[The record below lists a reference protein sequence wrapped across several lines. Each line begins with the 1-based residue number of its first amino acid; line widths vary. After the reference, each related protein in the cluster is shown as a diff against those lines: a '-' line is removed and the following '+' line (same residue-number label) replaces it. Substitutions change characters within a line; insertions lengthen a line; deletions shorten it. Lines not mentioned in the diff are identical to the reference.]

1 MDVRSDGSP
10 FLHDLGDFNNPP
22 PSPPVT
28 FEVIPDTN
36 EIFANN
42 GGTQSPSFTGAE
54 LDISSYNNSPFSAH
68 SELSFDDDLDYSS
81 SAGFGLLS
89 AEGNQRAPGYD
100 PSEYDNPTGN
110 SLLMFNDNDYLS
122 SYQGTYGDYSS
133 PGSSNGSANDGIR
146 SRASSVSSNHQQ
158 QPVHL
163 SPNLQAQ
170 HITRSPHM
178 SVAQSFETMSF
189 HSPAWGNEPLP
200 EHSPRQAQF
209 PADVQSRSLSPQRA
223 SGKPQSPPRLLMPDD
238 EVPTINAPDDG
249 DGGAGPALR
258 IVPATPVSGGG
269 AVTNPGGDQSSMP
282 FRHDNNL
289 APFPGSQTQSWNPR
303 RTPSPHPTE
312 SNSRMD
318 TSASQYQN
326 YSSSSSQTGTSRLSN
341 SNAFLFPESTMPRIR
356 SKSDGSLEQPS
367 WDNQGLTSFDD
378 SAIADD
384 ATVNMTDVSPPNS
397 SNPNSGRLN
406 SNFTFGGSPTSPQN
420 SAGSAFLSVEASSLR
435 RSKSDSY
442 GRGGGHVRASRSEDL
457 RFGNV
462 PGINVAESGTGQQS
476 NIGSG
481 QGNGLLF
488 PPSAHGDFIQHQ
500 QEQRAHTPQFL
511 LPRGHGHSYSYSG
524 SSGVGNNYEIGSL
537 GLGSALPNL
546 GAGMG
551 LSSNNM
557 GPGRQGPPMGH
568 IRRASSGTRSE
579 RGVGSWGSG
588 FESGL
593 GLNGGPGSNGGS
605 NAGSIS
611 GSLRASP
618 YPSPN
623 VSPRGRYN
631 ELPPPDSLDFGLLN
645 GAAPSRGLNSSSR
658 SGTPNMPT
666 MGLPSLPPLH
676 SPGSAGK
683 PLPSVV
689 TVGGTNVPLIVSK
702 PNVTTGR
709 TAKASHNRRKQEA
722 TFICPV
728 PGCGSTFTRSFNL
741 KGHIRSHNEE
751 KPFLC
756 HWPGCN
762 KGFARQHDCKRHEQ
776 LHTNYRPFTCEGCQK
791 PFARM
796 DALNRHLRSEGG
808 AECQRTLEQNGTL
821 PPGLTSPKANSKQS
835 DPNRA
840 RPRSSSRTNNG
851 TNNLQD
857 SAPAKSLPIPITST
871 KDDGMQ
877 MDTDGWPSNQSM
889 KTEDQGWPSVGVA
902 L

>member
-200 EHSPRQAQF
+200 EHSPRQAQ
-209 PADVQSRSLSPQRA
+209 A

-269 AVTNPGGDQSSMP
+269 AVSNP
-282 FRHDNNL
+282 DNNL

-457 RFGNV
+457 
-462 PGINVAESGTGQQS
+462 
-476 NIGSG
+476 SG

-588 FESGL
+588 FESG
-593 GLNGGPGSNGGS
+593 
-605 NAGSIS
+605 
-611 GSLRASP
+611 SLRASP

-676 SPGSAGK
+676 SPGSTGK

-741 KGHIRSHNEE
+741 KGELFSCGS
-751 KPFLC
+751 F
-756 HWPGCN
+756 
-762 KGFARQHDCKRHEQ
+762 Q
-776 LHTNYRPFTCEGCQK
+776 L
-791 PFARM
+791 
-796 DALNRHLRSEGG
+796 L
-808 AECQRTLEQNGTL
+808 
-821 PPGLTSPKANSKQS
+821 
-835 DPNRA
+835 
-840 RPRSSSRTNNG
+840 
-851 TNNLQD
+851 
-857 SAPAKSLPIPITST
+857 
-871 KDDGMQ
+871 
-877 MDTDGWPSNQSM
+877 
-889 KTEDQGWPSVGVA
+889 
-902 L
+902 

>member
-1 MDVRSDGSP
+1 MSQPWNSPQPPQRIISIMDVRSNSSP
-10 FLHDLGDFNNPP
+10 FINDLGDFHNPP
-22 PSPPVT
+22 ASPPVT
-28 FEVIPDTN
+28 FALIPDNN
-36 EIFANN
+36 EPFVNN
-42 GGTQSPSFTGAE
+42 GGPQSPSFTGAE
-54 LDISSYNNSPFSAH
+54 LDISSYNNSPFSSH
-68 SELSFDDDLDYSS
+68 SELSFDDDFDYSS
-81 SAGFGLLS
+81 SAGFGLFS
-89 AEGNQRAPGYD
+89 AESSHSAPGYD

-133 PGSSNGSANDGIR
+133 PGSSNGSINEGIR
-146 SRASSVSSNHQQ
+146 SRASSVSSNHHQTQ
-158 QPVHL
+158 AHL
-163 SPNLQAQ
+163 SPHLQAQ
-170 HITRSPHM
+170 HLTRSPHM
-178 SVAQSFETMSF
+178 SVAQSFEGMSF
-189 HSPAWGNEPLP
+189 HSPAWANESLP
-200 EHSPRQAQF
+200 EHSPRHAQF
-209 PADVQSRSLSPQRA
+209 QADVQSRSLSPHRA
-223 SGKPQSPPRLLMPDD
+223 PGKPQSPPRLLMPDD

-269 AVTNPGGDQSSMP
+269 AVTNQSGDQGSLP
-282 FRHDNNL
+282 FRQDNNL
-289 APFPGSQTQSWNPR
+289 APFSNNQSQSWTPR
-303 RTPSPHPTE
+303 HTPSPHPPDSDT
-312 SNSRMD
+312 RMD
-318 TSASQYQN
+318 TSTGHYQN
-326 YSSSSSQTGTSRLSN
+326 FGSSSSQSQAGSSRLSN
-341 SNAFLFPESTMPRIR
+341 SNTFLFPSNALPRTR

-367 WDNQGLTSFDD
+367 WDSQGLTSFDE
-378 SAIADD
+378 SAMADD
-384 ATVNMTDVSPPNS
+384 GTVSMTDVSPPSS

-406 SNFTFGGSPTSPQN
+406 SNFSFGGSPTSPQN
-420 SAGSAFLSVEASSLR
+420 GAGNAFLSIEASSLR

-442 GRGGGHVRASRSEDL
+442 GRGGGHVRGSRSEDL

-462 PGINVAESGTGQQS
+462 PGINMAESGTGQQS
-476 NIGSG
+476 NIGGG

-500 QEQRAHTPQFL
+500 QEQQRAHTPQYL

-524 SSGVGNNYEIGSL
+524 SGTGVPNNYEIGSL

-557 GPGRQGPPMGH
+557 GPGRQGSPMSH
-568 IRRASSGTRSE
+568 IRRTSSGSRSE
-579 RGVGSWGSG
+579 RGVSSWSHPNPMYD
-588 FESGL
+588 STL
-593 GLNGGPGSNGGS
+593 GLSLGPGSNGGS

-623 VSPRGRYN
+623 VSPRGRYD
-631 ELPPPDSLDFGLLN
+631 ELPPDALDFGLLSGGN
-645 GAAPSRGLNSSSR
+645 PGFSSR

-676 SPGSAGK
+676 SPGNAGK
-683 PLPSVV
+683 TMPSVV
-689 TVGGTNVPLIVSK
+689 TVGGTNVPLVVSK

-722 TFICPV
+722 TFVCPV

-796 DALNRHLRSEGG
+796 DALNRHCEFLS
-808 AECQRTLEQNGTL
+808 
-821 PPGLTSPKANSKQS
+821 
-835 DPNRA
+835 
-840 RPRSSSRTNNG
+840 
-851 TNNLQD
+851 
-857 SAPAKSLPIPITST
+857 
-871 KDDGMQ
+871 
-877 MDTDGWPSNQSM
+877 
-889 KTEDQGWPSVGVA
+889 
-902 L
+902 